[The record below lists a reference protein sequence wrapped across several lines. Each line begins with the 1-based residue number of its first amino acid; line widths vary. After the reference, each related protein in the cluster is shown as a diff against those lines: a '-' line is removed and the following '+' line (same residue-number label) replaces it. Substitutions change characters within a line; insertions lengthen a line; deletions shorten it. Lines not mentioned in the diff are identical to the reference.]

1 MDHTEYRRCYGMWT
15 GYSRRIQSKW
25 ISMRKLYG
33 VIGVLWGLMGIFTL
47 LIFAIYRLSSI
58 ALDAFSYDFF
68 WYHWLVLIGNTL
80 FMAHSE
86 GYRGFQLNFSP
97 RVAARLKSLFE
108 FPTFLHVITAPFY
121 CIGYYHI
128 KRSKQLLIIGLTT
141 GILILVYLIRFMPQP
156 WRGIIDVGVVVGL
169 SWGVVTL
176 FIFCIM
182 AFTSKHFNYSPD
194 NLEK

>member
-1 MDHTEYRRCYGMWT
+1 
-15 GYSRRIQSKW
+15 
-25 ISMRKLYG
+25 MRKLSGIIG
-33 VIGVLWGLMGIFTL
+33 VIWGLGGTFTL
-47 LIFAIYRLSSI
+47 LIFAIYRLSII

-68 WYHWLVLIGNTL
+68 WYHWLVLIGNTI

-97 RVAARLKSLFE
+97 RVAARGKSLFE
-108 FPTFLHVITAPFY
+108 HPTLLHVITAPFF

-128 KRSKQLLIIGLTT
+128 KRSKQILIIGLTT
-141 GILILVYLIRFMPQP
+141 GIIILVYLIRFMPQP
-156 WRGIIDVGVVVGL
+156 WRGIIDIGVVVGL

-182 AFTSKHFNYSPD
+182 AFTSKRFNYSPD
-194 NLEK
+194 IPEK